1 MFGASGVR
9 IADVLDFCSTLC
21 PDDETGLFFFL
32 DCYDFAVHVC
42 GLIGLLDSFACEG
55 GSSHSQIFNDNRAVP
70 IIDCCGC
77 FDTSISIYLSR
88 ARLLTCEVVR
98 VTNKEKQVARIE
110 SLRKSMYPSQVL

>member
-42 GLIGLLDSFACEG
+42 GLIGLLDNFACEG
-55 GSSHSQIFNDNRAVP
+55 V
-70 IIDCCGC
+70 
-77 FDTSISIYLSR
+77 
-88 ARLLTCEVVR
+88 LLILKYSTTTER
-98 VTNKEKQVARIE
+98 FQ
-110 SLRKSMYPSQVL
+110 